1 MSAPLEVSAALL
13 NSRLVKA
20 SVSDPELVEA
30 YMSGAI
36 RTKGPSRPPNPLNRH
51 SRRLT
56 ARFNRK
62 WQRSPDRAASVKR
75 RRMLGGSSSLPD
87 TIRHHYTEGER
98 AALAV
103 VAGEVKHHG
112 VCDLPL
118 DRIAAVAGVSRTTV
132 QNALREA
139 RARGHVIVEPRPRKG
154 QKNLTNL
161 VHVSSKEWLAWLKR
175 GPSLARS
182 IGFKTFHPT
191 KNQDQKTIAGTC
203 QGAENGHD
211 HASGDGAKG
220 LRNRE
225 RRRSRAQPAMAKEV
239 HRG

>member
-1 MSAPLEVSAALL
+1 MSAPLEFSAALL

-20 SVSDPELVEA
+20 GAHEPELVEA
-30 YMSGAI
+30 YLAGAI
-36 RTKGPSRPPNPLNRH
+36 RTKGPSRAPNPLNRH
-51 SRRLT
+51 SRRLA
-56 ARFNRK
+56 ARFDRK

-75 RRMLGGSSSLPD
+75 RRMLGGSSGMPD
-87 TIRHHYTEGER
+87 TIRHRYTEGER

-139 RARGHVIVEPRPRKG
+139 RRLNHVSIEARPRTG
-154 QKNLTNL
+154 QKNLTN
-161 VHVSSKEWLAWLKR
+161 VVRVISKEWLAWLKR

-182 IGFKTFHPT
+182 IGFKSFHPT
-191 KNQDQKTIAGTC
+191 KNQDQKTTVGALHEADIGHRRAG
-203 QGAENGHD
+203 
-211 HASGDGAKG
+211 GDTAKG
-220 LRNRE
+220 PGVRGRRKSRTQPGNRE
-225 RRRSRAQPAMAKEV
+225 ALPC
-239 HRG
+239 

>member
-1 MSAPLEVSAALL
+1 MSAPLHVSAALL

-20 SVSDPELVEA
+20 GAPDPELVEA

-36 RTKGPSRPPNPLNRH
+36 RTKGPSRTPNPLNRH
-51 SRRLT
+51 SRRLA
-56 ARFNRK
+56 ARFDRK

-75 RRMLGGSSSLPD
+75 RRMLGGSSGLPD

-139 RARGHVIVEPRPRKG
+139 RARGHVTVEPRPRKG
-154 QKNLTNL
+154 QKNLTN
-161 VHVSSKEWLAWLKR
+161 VVRVSSKEWLAWLKR

-182 IGFKTFHPT
+182 IGFKSFHPT
-191 KNQDQKTIAGTC
+191 KNQDQKTYAGAA
-203 QGAENGHD
+203 QGAKHGH
-211 HASGDGAKG
+211 HSAGGDAAKG
-220 LRNRE
+220 LGNRE
-225 RRRSRAQPAMAKEV
+225 RWQSRA
-239 HRG
+239 RGRCDG

>member
-1 MSAPLEVSAALL
+1 MTAPLHVSAALV

-20 SVSDPELVEA
+20 GAPDPELVEA

-36 RTKGPSRPPNPLNRH
+36 RTKGASRAPGPLNRH

-75 RRMLGGSSSLPD
+75 RRVLGGSSGLPD

-139 RARGHVIVEPRPRKG
+139 QAHGHVTVEARPRKRE
-154 QKNLTNL
+154 KNLTNL
-161 VHVSSKEWLAWLKR
+161 VRVLSKEWLAWLKR

-182 IGFKTFHPT
+182 IGFKSFHPT
-191 KNQDQKTIAGTC
+191 KNQDQTTTISAGHR
-203 QGAENGHD
+203 AEHGHGS
-211 HASGDGAKG
+211 ASGSGAKG
-220 LRNRE
+220 LGNRK
-225 RRRSRAQPAMAKEV
+225 RAGPLRPPCQ
-239 HRG
+239 RGHT